1 MAAGHAQGIPLS
13 VNNGIR
19 IASHTFVDFRIYFQ
33 LSDLEILQV
42 SNPVTIDLNSV
53 V

>member
-33 LSDLEILQV
+33 FSDLEILQV
-42 SNPVTIDLNSV
+42 SNPVIIDLNSV